1 MIDDGGERAASCRRR
16 IAVVARSNAKSLI
29 LRERL
34 GGECMQYRNRE
45 CRQRMPVARINGVGY
60 YLDGQLRQLRAVCNP
75 DDWVDFEPD
84 EIEPWRAD

>member
-1 MIDDGGERAASCRRR
+1 
-16 IAVVARSNAKSLI
+16 
-29 LRERL
+29 
-34 GGECMQYRNRE
+34 MQYRNRE
-45 CRQRMPVARINGVGY
+45 CRQRMPVARINGVAY